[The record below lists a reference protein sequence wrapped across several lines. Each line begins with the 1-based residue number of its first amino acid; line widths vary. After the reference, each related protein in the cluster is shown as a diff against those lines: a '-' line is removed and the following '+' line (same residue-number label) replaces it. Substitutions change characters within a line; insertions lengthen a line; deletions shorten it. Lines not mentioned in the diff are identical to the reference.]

1 MKRPAKSNYETVVV
15 ECSDF
20 NQIAFNPPDP
30 SKSVLIKTEQQRA
43 NKKQGKKNNIQRALQ
58 EGLEYT
64 NVAKVVVCNRKAMN
78 RSFVRMSQNQHKAVW
93 LAY

>member
-43 NKKQGKKNNIQRALQ
+43 NKKQGKKITSNGHCKKVWNTPTLQ
-58 EGLEYT
+58 
-64 NVAKVVVCNRKAMN
+64 K
-78 RSFVRMSQNQHKAVW
+78 
-93 LAY
+93 